1 RRGPTGYNKVGSVEG
16 WASGAGMA
24 KLARIK
30 VSQALARGRGTTL
43 AAADGDL
50 SSLTARDVAVAADKG
65 DLLARQIIRTTG
77 KKLGEAMA
85 ILIDVLNPECIV
97 VGGLAVRLKET
108 LLKPARAVVKRE
120 ALSGSANVC
129 KIVCTAL
136 GETIGDVAALCV
148 AVEGEK

>member
-1 RRGPTGYNKVGSVEG
+1 
-16 WASGAGMA
+16 MA

-30 VSQALARGRGTTL
+30 IAQALARGRGTTL
-43 AAADGDL
+43 AGSGTDL
-50 SSLTARDVAVAADKG
+50 SSLTARDVAIAADNG
-65 DLLARQIIRTTG
+65 DVLAQQIIRTTG

-120 ALSGSANVC
+120 ALSGSADVC
-129 KIVCTAL
+129 KIVCAAL

-148 AVEGEK
+148 AVDGERQEQAFAPESKL